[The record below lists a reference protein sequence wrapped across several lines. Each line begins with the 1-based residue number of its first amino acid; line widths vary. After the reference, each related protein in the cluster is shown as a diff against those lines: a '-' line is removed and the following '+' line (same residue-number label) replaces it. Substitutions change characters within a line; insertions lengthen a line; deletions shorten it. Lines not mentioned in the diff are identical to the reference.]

1 MKRRRDYD
9 DNENENEIIYGDKKY
24 LSENIKT
31 LYDYTYFDFV
41 NAHNESNSINM
52 Y

>member
-1 MKRRRDYD
+1 MKRRRDD
-9 DNENENEIIYGDKKY
+9 DENETIYSDKKY
-24 LSENIKT
+24 LIENIKT

>member
-1 MKRRRDYD
+1 MKRRRDD
-9 DNENENEIIYGDKKY
+9 DENETIYSDKKY
-24 LSENIKT
+24 LIENIKT

-41 NAHNESNSINM
+41 NAHNESNSINI